1 MFIPWLTFNAVNRF
15 MSKKTSMTLAKTC
28 SVLRKQNRPY
38 LEERQHYIYGWLS
51 KYRLLYKAPVFDIPG
66 HLNPHLKLIIFDT
79 YSWSCMSGIWQL
91 LFMQVIYVLLEACDI
106 KYNGQW
112 WVLWEVWSV
121 QSSVWCMQRTV
132 TSVQSA
138 VWSVQC
144 KMWCAVSGMQNAVRC
159 MQCRLWCVICSV

>member
-1 MFIPWLTFNAVNRF
+1 
-15 MSKKTSMTLAKTC
+15 MSCISSMMKIVFD
-28 SVLRKQNRPY
+28 SV
-38 LEERQHYIYGWLS
+38 GWLS
-51 KYRLLYKAPVFDIPG
+51 KYRLLYKAPVFDIPS
-66 HLNPHLKLIIFDT
+66 HLNPHLKFIIFDT

-106 KYNGQW
+106 KYNGQC

-144 KMWCAVSGMQNAVRC
+144 KMWCAVSGMQNQWWAQIFEYSNIR
-159 MQCRLWCVICSV
+159 IFE